1 MSWNIYQDP
10 ESGEIRKSQRDYLLE
25 VVRAAGELKE
35 QKLPSRCDLLL
46 SDPDSPMLESSE
58 ISAFRSVLQKV
69 AYAREGRPD
78 FDFVVSYLQGRQS
91 APTKQDWED
100 LQHLLGYV
108 KRVPEREVVFKPT
121 DLQLRAYADAAFNI
135 TADGRSHYGY
145 VVTLGKS
152 LICSKGG
159 RVKTIVR
166 SSTEAEITAVNEVVS
181 DLLWCRDILEE
192 LGYEQKAMPIREDNQ
207 SCITMLQQEPRNF
220 QSKSKHV
227 RVKWAFFRQEYA
239 KRTLFLKY
247 CPTANMVADLL
258 TKPLGGKTHN
268 LHSTRLFH
276 GV

>member
-1 MSWNIYQDP
+1 M
-10 ESGEIRKSQRDYLLE
+10 L
-25 VVRAAGELKE
+25 E
-35 QKLPSRCDLLL
+35 QKD
-46 SDPDSPMLESSE
+46 
-58 ISAFRSVLQKV
+58 ISAFRSTLQKI

-91 APTKQDWED
+91 APTKQDWDD

-108 KRVPEREVVFKPT
+108 KRVPEREVIFRPT

-145 VVTLGKS
+145 VVTLGRA
-152 LICSKGG
+152 LICTKGG

-181 DLLWCRDILEE
+181 DLLWCCDILEE
-192 LGYEQKAMPIREDNQ
+192 LGYDQKPMPILEDNQ

-227 RVKWAFFRQEYA
+227 RVKWAFFRQEHS

-247 CPTANMVADLL
+247 CPTADMVADLL

-268 LHSTRLFH
+268 LHSTKLFH